1 MIKKQ
6 CLSLFCAI
14 CLFVLLFSLSGC
26 GKNTKPTKTNDVD
39 FTVVSAGDVP
49 EELNKLIKERKKN
62 PFELTFSDNAS
73 LYIVKGYGKQPTG
86 GYSITVNDFYQSN
99 DDLVFDT
106 ELLGPKRMI
115 HSQHCLPTLILLS
128 KRNSVKI
135 LLFSAKAV

>member
-26 GKNTKPTKTNDVD
+26 GKNTKPAKTNDVD

-62 PFELTFSDNAS
+62 QSQKEPGENPKRFSPGSFVSFLSCRHKTDFALSYSSSFLERLIRFWLSISVTLTFTISPIFISSSTFSTRCFA
-73 LYIVKGYGKQPTG
+73 
-86 GYSITVNDFYQSN
+86 
-99 DDLVFDT
+99 
-106 ELLGPKRMI
+106 
-115 HSQHCLPTLILLS
+115 ILE
-128 KRNSVKI
+128 I
-135 LLFSAKAV
+135 

>member
-26 GKNTKPTKTNDVD
+26 GRNTKPAKTNDVD

-106 ELLGPKRMI
+106 ELFGPKRMI

-128 KRNSVKI
+128 KQNSVKI

>member
-26 GKNTKPTKTNDVD
+26 GKNTKPAKTNDVD

>member
-26 GKNTKPTKTNDVD
+26 GKNTKPAKTNDVD
-39 FTVVSAGDVP
+39 FTVVSAGDV
-49 EELNKLIKERKKN
+49 
-62 PFELTFSDNAS
+62 

-106 ELLGPKRMI
+106 ELLGPKKDDTF
-115 HSQHCLPTLILLS
+115 STLPSYPYIIIKTEF
-128 KRNSVKI
+128 RENPVV
-135 LLFSAKAV
+135 FR

>member
-26 GKNTKPTKTNDVD
+26 GKNTKPAKTNDVD

-106 ELLGPKRMI
+106 ELFGPKKDDAF
-115 HSQHCLPTLILLS
+115 STLPSYPYIIIKTEF
-128 KRNSVKI
+128 RENPVV
-135 LLFSAKAV
+135 FR

>member
-26 GKNTKPTKTNDVD
+26 GRNTKPAKTNDVD

-86 GYSITVNDFYQSN
+86 GYSITVNDFIN
-99 DDLVFDT
+99 PMMILFLIRNFLVR
-106 ELLGPKRMI
+106 KRMI

-128 KRNSVKI
+128 KQNSVKI